1 MTDITDS
8 QYSFAASSPA
18 AGRQAASRR
27 DEADGPFLR
36 RILVGLVAAT
46 VLTGAVA
53 LTLTSQ
59 HELIEGLQVASTHGP
74 A

>member
-8 QYSFAASSPA
+8 QYSFAASPPA
-18 AGRQAASRR
+18 VSRKAAKRQ
-27 DEADGPFLR
+27 DEADAPFLR

-46 VLTGAVA
+46 VLSGAVA

-59 HELIEGLQVASTHGP
+59 YELIEGMQVASTHGP